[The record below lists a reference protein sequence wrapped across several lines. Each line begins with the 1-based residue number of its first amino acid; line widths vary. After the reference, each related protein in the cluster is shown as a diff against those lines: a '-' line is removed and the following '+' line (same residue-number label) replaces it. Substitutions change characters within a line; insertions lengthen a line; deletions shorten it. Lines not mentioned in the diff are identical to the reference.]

1 MIGRLKGL
9 TGVAL
14 LLLCAGGAAA
24 QDVSQIRLVLESV
37 FALDHA
43 ACVQSLEARR
53 LDFAKVRQ
61 VTSSGY
67 QMLDHAFEGHNLA
80 CEAAR
85 IDLEIDRMQERLF
98 RLKDELIRP
107 QLGPNRPAQASNDL
121 GSLHEEIA
129 DLTAHVIK
137 LDGVTKDLR
146 KAAEGMLDLAITD
159 LDLLSKTGRDSLML
173 ALDVQSQN
181 DILCRM
187 LGCPQAE
194 NTL

>member
-14 LLLCAGGAAA
+14 SLLCAFGAAA

-43 ACVQSLEARR
+43 ACVQSLETRR

-61 VTSSGY
+61 VTNSGY

-85 IDLEIDRMQERLF
+85 LDLEIDRMQERLL
-98 RLKDELIRP
+98 RLKVELVRP
-107 QLGPNRPAQASNDL
+107 QSGPNRPAQASPDL
-121 GSLHEEIA
+121 ADLHEEIA

-146 KAAEGMLDLAITD
+146 KAAEGMLDLAMTD

-187 LGCPQAE
+187 LGCPQAGSS
-194 NTL
+194 L